1 MPLPLPALPMPLHG
15 HSQCGW
21 HGVGHG
27 TSAVCLY
34 SVTRDS
40 LKGVRS
46 GVSLCNSQGRIFPT
60 QAIIGGQGAR
70 AGDTQGHCQ
79 GQGPHMVVF
88 SLGRKKKT
96 GCKHKIHFLEKEC
109 AFPTCLFIYKPWEH
123 WVPLLWGP
131 WAPSG
136 TALCPCSPA
145 LLQTGSANS
154 ALSREQALFLG
165 HKWLWLLKAG
175 FRS

>member
-1 MPLPLPALPMPLHG
+1 MPRPLPALPMPLHG
-15 HSQCGW
+15 HSQRGW

-27 TSAVCLY
+27 TSTVCLS

-40 LKGVRS
+40 HKGVRS
-46 GVSLCNSQGRIFPT
+46 GVALCDSQGRIFPT
-60 QAIIGGQGAR
+60 QAITGGRGQGR
-70 AGDTQGHCQ
+70 GHS
-79 GQGPHMVVF
+79 GTLSGPGAPHGSVCF
-88 SLGRKKKT
+88 RKEKKKNKT

-145 LLQTGSANS
+145 LL
-154 ALSREQALFLG
+154 
-165 HKWLWLLKAG
+165 
-175 FRS
+175 

>member
-1 MPLPLPALPMPLHG
+1 MPLHG

-88 SLGRKKKT
+88 SLGRKKKLAVNI
-96 GCKHKIHFLEKEC
+96 KYISWRKNVHFPH
-109 AFPTCLFIYKPWEH
+109 ACLFI
-123 WVPLLWGP
+123 
-131 WAPSG
+131 
-136 TALCPCSPA
+136 SPGS
-145 LLQTGSANS
+145 TGSHCCGDPGLPL
-154 ALSREQALFLG
+154 ALPSVHVPQLCFRLVQPTLLCLG
-165 HKWLWLLKAG
+165 NKHFSLVTNG
-175 FRS
+175 FGC

>member
-1 MPLPLPALPMPLHG
+1 MPLPLPALPMPLNG

-27 TSAVCLY
+27 TSTVCLY

-60 QAIIGGQGAR
+60 QAIMGGRGQGR
-70 AGDTQGHCQ
+70 GHS
-79 GQGPHMVVF
+79 GTPSGPGAPHGSVF
-88 SLGRKKKT
+88 FRKKKKKT

-145 LLQTGSANS
+145 LL
-154 ALSREQALFLG
+154 
-165 HKWLWLLKAG
+165 
-175 FRS
+175 